1 MSENSI
7 ETSVVPPVNG
17 TDDGEAVHGAWVA
30 VMVHTNCERR
40 VADRLEQLSFECYVP
55 VQEEIHRWSDRMKKV
70 QRLVIP
76 SIVFV
81 RSKEARFS
89 ELRRQ
94 SQVRCLLTNPGET
107 RPAIIPDVQIERLRF
122 MLGQSD
128 VPVELSNN
136 MHQMEMGSKVI
147 VMRGIFRGLEGTVS
161 YMSDGSV
168 HVGVL
173 LQGLGYA
180 HVEINKKDIQ
190 EI

>member
-1 MSENSI
+1 MGQTTAKPYTGHGLQSWF
-7 ETSVVPPVNG
+7 TPTVNG
-17 TDDGEAVHGAWVA
+17 VLQI
-30 VMVHTNCERR
+30 NFRIF
-40 VADRLEQLSFECYVP
+40 LYVP
-55 VQEEIHRWSDRMKKV
+55 VQEEIHCWSDRMKKV

-81 RSKEARFS
+81 KSEETRFN

-94 SQVRCLLTNPGET
+94 SLVRGLLSNPGQG
-107 RPAIIPDVQIERLRF
+107 RPALIPDVEIERLRF

-128 VPVELSNN
+128 VPVELEGNVR
-136 MHQMEMGSKVI
+136 QMEIGSKVI
-147 VMRGIFRGLEGTVS
+147 VMRGVFRGLEGTVS
-161 YMSDGSV
+161 YMRDGTM

>member
-1 MSENSI
+1 MSCKSI
-7 ETSVVPPVNG
+7 GVNNGAPVNG

-40 VADRLEQLSFECYVP
+40 VADRLEHLSFECYVP
-55 VQEEIHRWSDRMKKV
+55 VQEEIHCWSDRMKKV

-81 RSKEARFS
+81 KSEEARFN

-94 SQVRCLLTNPGET
+94 SLVRGLLSNPGQG
-107 RPAIIPDVQIERLRF
+107 RPALIPDVEIERLRF

-128 VPVELSNN
+128 VPVELEGNL
-136 MHQMEMGSKVI
+136 HQMEIGSKVV
-147 VMRGIFRGLEGTVS
+147 VMRGVFRGLEGTVS
-161 YMSDGSV
+161 YMRDGTM